1 MPPQQIKGE
10 NALWRNIVKKIFSL
24 IIALTLLVSI
34 FAVSAVAFADG
45 ERTVTVET
53 AGNEYLLNKVGN
65 DTYLEDTKDFK
76 GWLTTTAD
84 VKAVF
89 TGINFAMASDADYDK
104 SAKYDTVRLEYCTA
118 DPRFDDNWQDD
129 EKTLVVADGGTSF
142 NLKLSG
148 WVCFRYSATYKPTA
162 DGAEKTVYTEKF
174 LVFVRDVTAPEVE
187 MGTTLTDKVE
197 DGLTVGK
204 AYSVSTS
211 SSSIKVTDSSTYT
224 ITFVIKKLIK
234 GEYVEVY
241 SSKTG
246 LSEDYEGK
254 DISNGTITPTADDVM
269 DKATYQIVYSVTDAN
284 GYKSQDLVASLK
296 VNAAEVQET
305 EKKVD
310 VLKIVL
316 YVVAGLSAVGIIVL
330 VFFVKP
336 KKVEETRVVYT
347 EDTNNTNDQQ

>member
-10 NALWRNIVKKIFSL
+10 IALWRNIVKKIFSL

-34 FAVSAVAFADG
+34 FAVSAVAFAD
-45 ERTVTVET
+45 ETRTVTVET

-65 DTYLEDTKDFK
+65 NVYLDDAKEFK

-89 TGINFAMASDADYDK
+89 TGINFAMESDADYDK
-104 SAKYDTVRLEYCTA
+104 NAKYDTVRLEYCTA
-118 DPRFDDNWQDD
+118 DPRFDSNWIDD

-148 WVCFRYSATYKPTA
+148 WVCFRYAATYKPA
-162 DGAEKTVYTEKF
+162 DGELEKTVRTEQV
-174 LVFVRDVTAPEVE
+174 LVYVRDVTAPELE
-187 MGTTLTDKVE
+187 TGSSLATTVK

-204 AYSVSTS
+204 AYSVSTTS
-211 SSSIKVTDSSTYT
+211 SAIKVTDSSTYT
-224 ITFVIKKLIK
+224 VTYVIKKLIN

-241 SSKTG
+241 SSVNG
-246 LSEDYEGK
+246 ISEDYEGK
-254 DISNGTITPTADDVM
+254 DITSGTITPQADDVLSE
-269 DKATYQIVYSVTDAN
+269 ATYQLIYTVTDAN
-284 GYKSQDLVASLK
+284 GYETVSLPALLK
-296 VNAAEVQET
+296 VNPAEVQET

-316 YVVAGLSAVGIIVL
+316 YVVAGLSAVGIVVL

>member
-10 NALWRNIVKKIFSL
+10 TALWRNIVKKIFSL

-34 FAVSAVAFADG
+34 FAVSAVALAD
-45 ERTVTVET
+45 ETRTVTVET

-65 DTYLEDTKDFK
+65 ERYLDDAKDFK

-89 TGINFAMASDADYDK
+89 TGINFAMESDADYDK
-104 SAKYDTVRLEYCTA
+104 NAKYDTVRLEYCTA
-118 DPRFDDNWQDD
+118 DPRFDNNWTND

-142 NLKLSG
+142 DLKLSG
-148 WVCFRYSATYKPTA
+148 YVAFRYSATYKPA
-162 DGAEKTVYTEKF
+162 DGELEKTVYTEQF
-174 LVFVRDVTAPEVE
+174 VVYVRDVTAPEVE
-187 MGTTLTDKVE
+187 TGTSLETTIK

-204 AYSVSTS
+204 AYSVSTTS
-211 SSSIKVTDSSTYT
+211 SAIKVTDSSTYT
-224 ITFVIKKLIK
+224 VTYVIKKLIK

-241 SSKTG
+241 SSETG
-246 LSEDYEGK
+246 LSKDYEGK
-254 DISNGTITPTADDVM
+254 DISSGTITPTADDVLS
-269 DKATYQIVYSVTDAN
+269 DATYQIIYTVTDVN
-284 GYKSQDLVASLK
+284 GYKTVSLPALLK
-296 VNAAEVQET
+296 VNPAEVQDA

-316 YVVAGLSAVGIIVL
+316 YIIAGLSAAGIVVL

-336 KKVEETRVVYT
+336 KKEEPTRVVYT
-347 EDTNNTNDQQ
+347 EDTNNTADQ

>member
-1 MPPQQIKGE
+1 M
-10 NALWRNIVKKIFSL
+10 KKIFSL

-65 DTYLEDTKDFK
+65 DTYLEDTKEFK

-89 TGINFAMASDADYDK
+89 TGINFAMESDADYDK
-104 SAKYDTVRLEYCTA
+104 TAKYDTVRLEYCTA
-118 DPRFDDNWQDD
+118 DPRFDSNWIDD
-129 EKTLVVADGGTSF
+129 EKTLIVADGGTSF

-148 WVCFRYSATYKPTA
+148 WVCFRYSATYKPA
-162 DGAEKTVYTEKF
+162 DGELEKTVRTEQV
-174 LVFVRDVTAPEVE
+174 LVYVRDVTAPEVE

-246 LSEDYEGK
+246 LSEDYEGE

>member
-1 MPPQQIKGE
+1 M
-10 NALWRNIVKKIFSL
+10 KKIFSL

-65 DTYLEDTKDFK
+65 DTYLEDTKEFK

-89 TGINFAMASDADYDK
+89 TGINFAMESDADYDK
-104 SAKYDTVRLEYCTA
+104 TAKYDTVRLEYRTA
-118 DPRFDDNWQDD
+118 DPRFDSNWIDD
-129 EKTLVVADGGTSF
+129 EKTLIVADGGTSF

-148 WVCFRYSATYKPTA
+148 WVCFRYSATYKPA
-162 DGAEKTVYTEKF
+162 DGELEKTVRTEQV
-174 LVFVRDVTAPEVE
+174 LVYVRDVTAPEVE

-246 LSEDYEGK
+246 LSEDYEGE

>member
-1 MPPQQIKGE
+1 M
-10 NALWRNIVKKIFSL
+10 KKIFSL
-24 IIALTLLVSI
+24 IIALALLVSI
-34 FAVSAVAFADG
+34 FAVSAVAFAD
-45 ERTVTVET
+45 ESRTVTVET

-65 DTYLEDTKDFK
+65 ETFLDDTKDFK

-89 TGINFAMASDADYDK
+89 TGINFAMESDADYDK
-104 SAKYDTVRLEYCTA
+104 NAKYDTVRLEYCTA
-118 DPRFDDNWQDD
+118 DPRFDNNWTDD

-148 WVCFRYSATYKPTA
+148 YVAFRYSATYKPA
-162 DGAEKTVYTEKF
+162 DGQEEKTVYTEQF
-174 LVFVRDVTAPEVE
+174 VVYVRDVTAPEVE
-187 MGTTLTDKVE
+187 MGTTLSDKIL

-204 AYSVSTS
+204 AYTVSTA

-224 ITFVIKKLIK
+224 ITYVIKKLIK
-234 GEYVEVY
+234 GQYVEVY
-241 SSKTG
+241 SSVDG

-254 DISNGTITPTADDVM
+254 DISNGTIVPTADDVSSE
-269 DKATYQIVYSVTDAN
+269 AVYQIVYSVVDAN
-284 GYKSQDLVASLK
+284 GYKSQELVAGLK
-296 VNAAEVQET
+296 VNAAEVQDT

-316 YVVAGLSAVGIIVL
+316 YVIAGLSAAGIIVL

-336 KKVEETRVVYT
+336 KKEEPTRVVYT
-347 EDTNNTNDQQ
+347 EDTNNTTDQQ